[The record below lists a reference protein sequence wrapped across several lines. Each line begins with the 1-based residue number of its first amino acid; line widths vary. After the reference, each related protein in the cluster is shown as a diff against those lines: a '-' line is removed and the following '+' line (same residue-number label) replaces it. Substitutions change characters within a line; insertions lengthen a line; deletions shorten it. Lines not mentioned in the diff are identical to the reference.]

1 MAQYDADSPDNQ
13 TLNITVTPPAGG
25 QSVQYT
31 SFISYDYIS
40 DFLSPSDSGSFT
52 LNTGELT
59 RQDTQTLVLGAK
71 VAVTLNGVTQSI
83 GYIDDL
89 HYSGSRKSGSLL
101 EIRFRDWLA
110 RAVDAELDPNG
121 VRYKDGMTLDQLITQ
136 TFAPFGIQAFVNDNY
151 ANRDAIRGRTYGVKS
166 SQRKRKPINDPIYK
180 LQALKPYDAEGVFTF
195 ASRVSQLMGLWI
207 WPAVDGKT
215 LIVSTP
221 EFDQD
226 PSYQIHLRLDAS
238 DVHNNVID
246 WDVTKSRKQQPWFI
260 VSRGFGG
267 GGATPKTSIQTY
279 IINPYVQTT
288 LDPAKY
294 FGAQKCNPGPPKNT
308 QQQPDLLTQAV
319 QQFLL
324 TGNSENSSAILRVP
338 NPTPTQATALA
349 QQYPTSQAI
358 IPPFDIDQFSD
369 LSFIPIQEPFPAPM
383 FSRATE
389 AHNQAQVNAHL
400 QKQLSLH
407 TRKLL
412 TASYTI
418 EGHQL
423 NGQPIAID
431 TIVDVDDDISNLHLQ
446 LWVKG
451 RRFHKAAGSTGT
463 TTTLECCLPN
473 TLVF

>member
-13 TLNITVTPPAGG
+13 TLNITVTPPGG
-25 QSVQYT
+25 GAAVQYT

-52 LNTGELT
+52 LNTGELS
-59 RQDTQTLVLGAK
+59 RQDLQTLVLGAS
-71 VAVTLNGVTQSI
+71 VQVTLNGVTQSN
-83 GYIDDL
+83 GNIDDL

-110 RAVDAELDPNG
+110 RAVDAELDPQG
-121 VRYKDGMTLDQLITQ
+121 VRYKPGMTLDQLMTR
-136 TFAPFGIQAFVNDNY
+136 TFAPFGIRALVNDNY

-166 SQRKRKPINDPIYK
+166 SKRNKPLKSYV
-180 LQALKPYDAEGVFTF
+180 LHELKPYDSEGAFTF
-195 ASRVSQLMGLWI
+195 ASRVSQRFGLWI
-207 WPAVDGKT
+207 WPAVDGGT
-215 LIVSTP
+215 LVVSKP
-221 EFDQD
+221 DFDQD
-226 PSYQIHLRLDAS
+226 PSYQIHLRLDQS

-260 VSRGFGG
+260 VARGFGG
-267 GGATPKTSIQTY
+267 GGASAKSTIEAY

-294 FGAQKCNPGPPKNT
+294 FGAQQANPGPPQNT

-319 QQFLL
+319 QNFLL
-324 TGNSENSSAILRVP
+324 TGNSENTAAILRVP
-338 NPTPTQATALA
+338 LAQPSQAPALA
-349 QQYPTSQAI
+349 NQYPSSQAI
-358 IPPFDIDQFSD
+358 IPPFDIDQYSD

-383 FSRATE
+383 FARDTE
-389 AHNQAQVNAHL
+389 SHDQSQVAAYL
-400 QKQLSLH
+400 QRQLSLH

-431 TIVDVDDDISNLHLQ
+431 TIVDVNDDISNLHLQ

-463 TTTLECCLPN
+463 TTTLECLLPG
-473 TLVF
+473 TLQF